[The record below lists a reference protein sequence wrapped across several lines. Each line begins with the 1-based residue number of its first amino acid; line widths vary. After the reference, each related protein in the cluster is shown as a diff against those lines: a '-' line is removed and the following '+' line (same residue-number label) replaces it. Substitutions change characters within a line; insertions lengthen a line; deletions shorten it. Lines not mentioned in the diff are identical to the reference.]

1 MDKGACNSANSKIQ
15 TWRPNTNYSTL
26 NYSLIRILVQMLEYI
41 MADACQSYR
50 NHKEELKH
58 CSLARQSST
67 INSFC
72 RVMAF
77 RGESR
82 NLLHDFLCVEVA
94 DKPVMALIPYQIQF
108 ELGLSLLTNNSS
120 FERSGWFTSTYPW
133 RSLLFHSL
141 HVMM

>member
-1 MDKGACNSANSKIQ
+1 
-15 TWRPNTNYSTL
+15 
-26 NYSLIRILVQMLEYI
+26 MLEYI

-82 NLLHDFLCVEVA
+82 NLLPDLLCVEVA
-94 DKPVMALIPYQIQF
+94 EKPVMALW
-108 ELGLSLLTNNSS
+108 T
-120 FERSGWFTSTYPW
+120 RSITAY
-133 RSLLFHSL
+133 R
-141 HVMM
+141 